1 MTLFKKLAPGRLS
14 RAILTLTGRSGNKRM
29 QMAQASLSETP
40 DRPLEGEAGRKPLC
54 KRTTITLET
63 ERLLV
68 VRSERR
74 SSGSPLESQ
83 D

>member
-14 RAILTLTGRSGNKRM
+14 RAILALAGRSGNKRM
-29 QMAQASLSETP
+29 MAQPSLSKAL
-40 DRPLEGEAGRKPLC
+40 DRQVESDYHRELLC

-68 VRSERR
+68 VRSERGQ
-74 SSGSPLESQ
+74 SGSTLESQ